1 MFFNGVV
8 NAANKKCAILVEDP
22 GLHVKDRRT
31 KCVCVWGRLK
41 VLTSPLILQSQL
53 SCGIKQWRN
62 SVDQAKGVWIRT
74 ESVERSGPI

>member
-31 KCVCVWGRLK
+31 ECVCVWGRLK
-41 VLTSPLILQSQL
+41 VLTSPSTKSIILWHKTMEEL
-53 SCGIKQWRN
+53 SGSGKRGL
-62 SVDQAKGVWIRT
+62 DQD
-74 ESVERSGPI
+74 